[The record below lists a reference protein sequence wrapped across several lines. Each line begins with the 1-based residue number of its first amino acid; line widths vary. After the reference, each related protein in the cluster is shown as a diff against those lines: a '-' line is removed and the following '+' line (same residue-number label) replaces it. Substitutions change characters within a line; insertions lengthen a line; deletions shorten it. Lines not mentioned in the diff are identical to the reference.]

1 MMTNCAKPGF
11 RMQGHEVTPLR
22 APLISSESEHA
33 VSIVRLLAYAPPS
46 LRHSSRA
53 FSNSAISDTSVES
66 STGSSVSRA
75 SSYLRDTVQW
85 TLVGAWRALSFR
97 RATRDAFIARQT
109 AFAMESTPPNSPIAS
124 APLRGPAWPQVGIT
138 IANALV
144 GAGCLGLPYAL
155 RNAGWA
161 GLIIIL
167 GATLATCCTAK
178 FLVQCIESLNARKVA
193 CSTYDDL
200 VEFQFGSLG
209 GVLMRVMTVAEL
221 YGGVVCMVTLQAT
234 NWPVLLGLPE
244 QPLASLGLT
253 QHIPRMLDDAHVL
266 VTLLVCALAFPTLLV
281 QTRHLAGFAAVG
293 LCATATVAFVTLA
306 APLLNSDLPLADGA
320 SCPSLDAS
328 TRPADSMGRETLR
341 LEGVGVATGLAL
353 FAFAGHATFPEMWR
367 QMSASERP
375 HFGKACDLG
384 FGLAAVFY
392 CTLAATGY
400 FFFGNCA
407 ADTLT
412 LNLMAASPARRGG
425 DGRRLSRRLRPSRSS
440 RCPSPASA
448 ARRSPS
454 ATRRPS
460 SSCGCARRSRAACC
474 SRLTAPRSASSSASS
489 ASPPS
494 SRCPCPTLA
503 LSSRSSAPLHACSSV
518 LYCRPSAMWPCT
530 MRSSP
535 TPRCS
540 PTARLSSS
548 GWWAWSSACRARSRA
563 ARELACRVGSRHST

>member
-66 STGSSVSRA
+66 GTGSSVSRA

-161 GLIIIL
+161 GLLIIL

-328 TRPADSMGRETLR
+328 TRPADTMGRETLR

-412 LNLMAASPARRGG
+412 LNLMAASPALGG
-425 DGRRLSRRLRPSRSS
+425 VATAGVLLSTFTSISVLSVPVARICREALAVGDKKAVELLRLREAL
-440 RCPSPASA
+440 ASGVLQPFDCASLGIKLGLVCLA
-448 ARRSPS
+448 AVLSLSVPNFGFVVALIGAFTCMLIS
-454 ATRRPS
+454 
-460 SSCGCARRSRAACC
+460 
-474 SRLTAPRSASSSASS
+474 LIL
-489 ASPPS
+489 
-494 SRCPCPTLA
+494 PTLCHVAVHYAQLSYAA
-503 LSSRSSAPLHACSSV
+503 L
-518 LYCRPSAMWPCT
+518 
-530 MRSSP
+530 
-535 TPRCS
+535 
-540 PTARLSSS
+540 
-548 GWWAWSSACRARSRA
+548 
-563 ARELACRVGSRHST
+563 LADGAIVVVGLVGMVIGVQSTLAGGA